1 LLSEIKRKFLLFIVP
16 VWGHAGGV
24 GLGEMIQHLQIWNSI
39 CLSESTCTMLEYT
52 SHQHGY
58 FEDPVFVRNAAYL
71 LPNRP
76 GFSTQF
82 KNKCIMRWSYPE
94 GTRWKYLFKTK
105 HFKNELNYQKDRA

>member
-1 LLSEIKRKFLLFIVP
+1 
-16 VWGHAGGV
+16 
-24 GLGEMIQHLQIWNSI
+24 
-39 CLSESTCTMLEYT
+39 MLEYA

-82 KNKCIMRWSYPE
+82 KNKCIARWSYPE

-105 HFKNELNYQKDRA
+105 HFKNELNYQKDKA